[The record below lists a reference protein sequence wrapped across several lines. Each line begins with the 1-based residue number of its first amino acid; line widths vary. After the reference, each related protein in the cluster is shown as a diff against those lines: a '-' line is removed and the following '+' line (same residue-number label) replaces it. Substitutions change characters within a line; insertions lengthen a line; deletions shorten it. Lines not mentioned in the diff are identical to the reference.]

1 MTTCPCIYFILVKGC
16 NIFLEENTCHISFLP
31 AANVETLV
39 VGLLFLNWELQP
51 MFILLLA

>member
-51 MFILLLA
+51 MFILLLS